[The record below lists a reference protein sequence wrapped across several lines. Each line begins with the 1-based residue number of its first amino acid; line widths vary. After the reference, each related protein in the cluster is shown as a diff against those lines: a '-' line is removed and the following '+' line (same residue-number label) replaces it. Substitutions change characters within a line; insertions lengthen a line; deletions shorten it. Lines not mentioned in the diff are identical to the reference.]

1 MSEEGTPQVADPT
14 EVISTEPIVVDS
26 SGEASVV
33 SEYGEDVDA
42 DLTWDNV
49 EDAAPSLADANDDGS
64 EKDDWDRM
72 EDQAV
77 EAASSDDTETTD
89 EPDKADDKI
98 EPESEKEEQNLS
110 EADKDKDE
118 SEGILKLDEMSDDTK
133 LMTKVDGELQE
144 ITLGEYKN
152 GISGEKAIAKRFT
165 EFDNKEKDFNKQMD
179 EVNAYVNDLGETMKN
194 SSVMEGMAKI
204 GELTGMPSYQ
214 LKEALIKELL
224 PEIERRYALDDNQLQ
239 LEYQQQENEYLKNKT
254 ESDNTNYKAEQAQRD
269 LNDQVRTIRETHKIT
284 DTEWDNAITTLDSN
298 LAKDQ
303 AMTPEL
309 VTDYVNYKRAENRAD
324 SIISSFDS
332 SYKSNSTVMDALVD
346 EIFATPNLSDD
357 DFADIL
363 KSALGTSKKEDAQA
377 QVDERAAPKEEKK
390 METKPKKQE
399 IEEEEFLDWDDLLG

>member
-26 SGEASVV
+26 SGADVV
-33 SEYGEDVDA
+33 SDYGEDVDA

>member
-14 EVISTEPIVVDS
+14 EVISTEPVVVDS
-26 SGEASVV
+26 SGADVV
-33 SEYGEDVDA
+33 SDYGEDVDA

-377 QVDERAAPKEEKK
+377 QE
-390 METKPKKQE
+390 
-399 IEEEEFLDWDDLLG
+399 G